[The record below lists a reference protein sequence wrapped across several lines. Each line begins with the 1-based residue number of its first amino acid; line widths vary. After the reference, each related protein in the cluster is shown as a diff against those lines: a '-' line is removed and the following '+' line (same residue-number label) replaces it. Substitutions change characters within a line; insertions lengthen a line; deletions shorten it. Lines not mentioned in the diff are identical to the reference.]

1 MTDLNSTPRAD
12 RVHIGFFGRRNSGK
26 SSLINNLANQE
37 VTIVSE
43 QPGTTTDPVLK
54 AIELPKLGPCVLQ
67 DTAGFD
73 DEGELGQLR
82 VGKSR
87 FIAEKTDIAVIL
99 IPADLPESELNT
111 LSQEKDW
118 LQSFQKRRLPVIL
131 AVSKADRA
139 EPERVDVLIKQLTPL
154 LPERPDFV
162 LKLNNRSA
170 ESVAGLREKL
180 CSLADAL
187 SPAPF
192 ITGGLVKAGDT
203 VLLVMPQDIQAPQGR
218 LILPQVQTIR
228 ELLDRGAFPIA
239 STADNFPAVLEK
251 LSQPPD
257 LIITDSQVFA
267 HVYAHK
273 PQGVPLTS
281 FSVLFAA
288 YKGDLPYYLQGAKAS
303 EALNENSRVLIAE
316 CCSHVP
322 LNEDIGR
329 VKLPRLLKKKLGE
342 GLNISVAG
350 GQDFPADLTPYD
362 LIIQC
367 GACMFNRQHVLS
379 RIQRAKDQKVPMTN
393 YGIIIAKLHG
403 ILDKIA
409 LP

>member
-1 MTDLNSTPRAD
+1 MNDLNSTPRAG

-37 VTIVSE
+37 VTIVSD

-82 VGKSR
+82 VDKSR

-99 IPADLPESELNT
+99 IPADLPENELNT
-111 LSQEKDW
+111 LRQEKEW
-118 LQSFQKRRLPVIL
+118 LQSFQKRRLPVLL
-131 AVSKADRA
+131 AVSKADKINQEKISEIINKLR
-139 EPERVDVLIKQLTPL
+139 PL
-154 LPERPDFV
+154 LPENPDLIV
-162 LKLNNRSA
+162 KLDNGSPKSA
-170 ESVAGLREKL
+170 AELRERL
-180 CSLADAL
+180 CALADVL
-187 SPAPF
+187 EPAPF
-192 ITGGLVKAGDT
+192 ITGKLVKAGDT

-228 ELLDRGAFPIA
+228 ELLDRRAFVV
-239 STADNFPAVLEK
+239 STAAEGFPAVLEK
-251 LSQPPD
+251 LSLPPN

-273 PQGVPLTS
+273 PAEIPLTS

-288 YKGDLPYYLQGAKAS
+288 YKGDLAYYLKGA
-303 EALNENSRVLIAE
+303 EAFDSLIESSRILIAE

-322 LNEDIGR
+322 LNE
-329 VKLPRLLKKKLGE
+329 
-342 GLNISVAG
+342 
-350 GQDFPADLTPYD
+350 
-362 LIIQC
+362 
-367 GACMFNRQHVLS
+367 
-379 RIQRAKDQKVPMTN
+379 
-393 YGIIIAKLHG
+393 
-403 ILDKIA
+403 
-409 LP
+409 